1 MSLKDHV
8 SAAASALAPASIA
21 GIIGGLVGA
30 YFILSTFL
38 QYRKLQHI
46 KGPWL
51 AAISPAWMFYHSAR
65 GELYLAVEAALK
77 KYGKLASSARRLVT
91 DASRLAGAHRARY
104 SRNRRSRHST
114 SHGSPTVALAKGP
127 LVPRHEV

>member
-1 MSLKDHV
+1 MSLADQM
-8 SAAASALAPASIA
+8 SDAASGLAPASIA
-21 GIIGGLVGA
+21 GVVAGLVGA

-77 KYGKLASSARRLVT
+77 KYGELAPNACGLV
-91 DASRLAGAHRARY
+91 
-104 SRNRRSRHST
+104 N
-114 SHGSPTVALAKGP
+114 
-127 LVPRHEV
+127 